1 MNLPSVKILLKTT
14 YTGGLWQ
21 HRSRSPMMKSH
32 EITSV
37 TYSDDKNALTKFIF
51 WRRDGVNIQ
60 LKRYYLGV
68 RRIDGVNSLLCNGN
82 SQSSGLIIRRSA
94 KSSRCFSG
102 GVASWSSDALVE
114 NSSALAA
121 PFKRLCWELIVE
133 HKSFTA
139 VLNYALDCSA
149 QKKAASFFSF
159 FPAFPC

>member
-1 MNLPSVKILLKTT
+1 M
-14 YTGGLWQ
+14 
-21 HRSRSPMMKSH
+21 
-32 EITSV
+32 
-37 TYSDDKNALTKFIF
+37 
-51 WRRDGVNIQ
+51 NIQ

-68 RRIDGVNSLLCNGN
+68 RRIDGVNSLLRNGN

-121 PFKRLCWELIVE
+121 PFKRLFWELIVE

>member
-1 MNLPSVKILLKTT
+1 M
-14 YTGGLWQ
+14 
-21 HRSRSPMMKSH
+21 
-32 EITSV
+32 
-37 TYSDDKNALTKFIF
+37 
-51 WRRDGVNIQ
+51 NIQ

-68 RRIDGVNSLLCNGN
+68 RRSGGVNSLLCNGN

-102 GVASWSSDALVE
+102 GVASWSSDAFVE

-133 HKSFTA
+133 HKRVLTA

-149 QKKAASFFSF
+149 QKKASFFFLSCISLLKWSKHTVVLRISCVREAASQTE
-159 FPAFPC
+159 AFASTVRSSLSQRA

>member
-1 MNLPSVKILLKTT
+1 M
-14 YTGGLWQ
+14 
-21 HRSRSPMMKSH
+21 
-32 EITSV
+32 
-37 TYSDDKNALTKFIF
+37 
-51 WRRDGVNIQ
+51 NIQ

-68 RRIDGVNSLLCNGN
+68 RRSDGVNSLLCNGN

-133 HKSFTA
+133 HESFDCSIKLHFRLFCSEKSCFIFFFLSCISLLKWSKHTA
-139 VLNYALDCSA
+139 VLRISCV
-149 QKKAASFFSF
+149 QEAASQTE
-159 FPAFPC
+159 AFASMVRSSLSQRA